1 MRITRSNQ
9 QLESCANTDK
19 LTRLYLCTRLVFLRI
34 HLTLTFGM
42 PPKPASTAGKAPAT
56 TASKAPAKSSEASK
70 AAKKTSKAAVSGAEG
85 DKKKRKKVRK
95 ETYSSYIY
103 KGEYLCHET
112 GKHANRLP
120 QC

>member
-1 MRITRSNQ
+1 
-9 QLESCANTDK
+9 
-19 LTRLYLCTRLVFLRI
+19 
-34 HLTLTFGM
+34 M

-70 AAKKTSKAAVSGAEG
+70 AAKKTSKAAVSEG